1 MKKYTSAKHLF
12 NVLLQI
18 GLFRSANVSLTIKNI
33 PTCTLFEHVQ
43 YIQWLVL
50 IIVAKSKGLTSEV

>member
-18 GLFRSANVSLTIKNI
+18 VLFRSANISFTIKTYQLLRCLNTFSSMI
-33 PTCTLFEHVQ
+33 SFN
-43 YIQWLVL
+43 YY
-50 IIVAKSKGLTSEV
+50 AKSKGFTSEV